1 MQDLHFQEALNR
13 GLLPDDSTLKQLA
26 LEESSIVYG
35 KDLAYMQ
42 WPDLELR
49 AVLIRKLA
57 SHYSTLGLASIVQTE
72 QTRSQRHQGC
82 ET

>member
-1 MQDLHFQEALNR
+1 MQRQEALNR

-35 KDLAYMQ
+35 KDLEYMQ

-49 AVLIRKLA
+49 AVLIRKLI
-57 SHYSTLGLASIVQTE
+57 SQDSFTSLASMSICSRQNCNVAMFE
-72 QTRSQRHQGC
+72 AD
-82 ET
+82 